1 MFLGPSFFV
10 DLIDTWT
17 YGPGIHLDF
26 IRPGRPVENSTI
38 ESLIGRLR
46 DECLNAEVFFTLHVE
61 GCAGRTGTMAAR
73 LQRVRPTQRDR

>member
-26 IRPGRPVENSTI
+26 IRPGTSVENSTI
-38 ESLIGRLR
+38 EGFDGRLR
-46 DECLNAEVFFTLHVE
+46 DECLNAEVFFTLQVE
-61 GCAGRTGTMAAR
+61 RCARGTGTMEAR
-73 LQRVRPTQRDR
+73 LRTGPISQRDR